1 MAGALPSDPEERV
14 EDITRPEIDGHAF
27 RRLGKRG
34 AAVQVTT
41 EVDTANATTALAAY
55 RALIGTLVSVVRS
68 DGATVTQVLVQDVT
82 GVHTKKLT
90 GAAGGVN
97 GGNWLLTA
105 QWTLLPTAV

>member
-1 MAGALPSDPEERV
+1 MAGALLSDPEERV
-14 EDITRPEIDGHAF
+14 EDITRPEIDGHCF

-82 GVHTKKLT
+82 GVNTKKLT
-90 GAAGGVN
+90 GAAGGVH